1 MKSVVIA
8 HDVEDF
14 SKIWQAMGR
23 SRTMNDT
30 TFSIYKNSIPDG
42 MGGHDREPVDIKK
55 HPLTKLLYTR
65 NCDCKMAGNLSSIYQ
80 TLIAMYNLSKNSFY
94 YSDEIVNTFIEKME
108 VTIMKKVSRLEG
120 KLADVLTED
129 MVPARIIQHI
139 FGDKFSRSSNKAIA
153 ESVLS
158 VDMVNELVRQIVRQ
172 KFEQRSP
179 SGDIYDDYIR
189 FLSGEQVSLMEI
201 SYTKQQQKQKQKQKA
216 KSQDNDM
223 MDMFDK
229 RHQLVLSKQVDDYFA
244 STIRSDD
251 DCVKCMLGLPV
262 SIPIFTLYYSGGGRR
277 NAINVYPTV
286 QFMYSH
292 HINPKYIT
300 DDVRG
305 VLQGSNDRSRFYEDF
320 MSTVV
325 AESKTEEWEGV
336 SESGMLRTETRFNRI
351 RQNPQ
356 YSLVGIRPGV
366 YIIGMKDQFNIHDL
380 ETHPLRNDLLC
391 AIDEIG
397 FVLFDKTDTKSVDAF
412 GPYFIE
418 QYILLD
424 ALSKQEVAQ
433 NVITY
438 YCRHKDKLKLGL
450 ERYDEKKGKGFICWR
465 FLMNQSVF
473 EA

>member
-1 MKSVVIA
+1 MVA

-30 TFSIYKNSIPDG
+30 TFSIYKSSISG
-42 MGGHDREPVDIKK
+42 EMNGEHGSEPIDIKK

-80 TLIAMYNLSKNSFY
+80 TLIALYNLSKNSFY

-108 VTIMKKVSRLEG
+108 QTIMKKVSRLEE
-120 KLADVLTED
+120 KLAGVLTEHI
-129 MVPARIIQHI
+129 VPARILQHI
-139 FGDKFSRSSNKAIA
+139 FGDKFGRSSNKAIS
-153 ESVLS
+153 ENGLS

-172 KFEQRSP
+172 KFEQRLP

-216 KSQDNDM
+216 KSQDNDT

-229 RHQLVLSKQVDDYFA
+229 RHQLPLCKKVEDYFA
-244 STIRSDD
+244 STIRIEDD
-251 DCVKCMLGLPV
+251 GVKRMLGLPV
-262 SIPIFTLYYSGGGRR
+262 SIPIFTLHYSGGGRQ
-277 NAINVYPTV
+277 NVINVYPTV

-292 HINPKYIT
+292 HINPRYIT
-300 DDVRG
+300 EDVRG
-305 VLQGSNDRSRFYEDF
+305 VLGGANVPSRYYEDF
-320 MSTVV
+320 LATVS
-325 AESKTEEWEGV
+325 AESKMEELDSK
-336 SESGMLRTETRFNRI
+336 SESEMFHTETKLNGI

-356 YSLVGIRPGV
+356 YSLVGIQPGV
-366 YIIGMKDQFNIHDL
+366 YIIGMKDQFNIHDI
-380 ETHPLRNDLLC
+380 ETHPLRDHMQC
-391 AIDEIG
+391 AMDEIG
-397 FVLFDKTDTKSVDAF
+397 FVLFDKTNTKSVDEF

-438 YCRHKDKLKLGL
+438 YCRHKDKLEKGL
-450 ERYDEKKGKGFICWR
+450 ESYNEKRGKGFICWR
-465 FLMNQSVF
+465 FLSF
-473 EA
+473 AS

>member
-1 MKSVVIA
+1 MA

-30 TFSIYKNSIPDG
+30 TFSIYKSSISDEV
-42 MGGHDREPVDIKK
+42 DADYESEPIDIKK

-65 NCDCKMAGNLSSIYQ
+65 NCDFKMAGNLSSIYQ

-108 VTIMKKVSRLEG
+108 KTILKKVSRLEE
-120 KLADVLTED
+120 KLAVVLTEHI
-129 MVPARIIQHI
+129 VPARILQHI
-139 FGDKFSRSSNKAIA
+139 FGDKFGRSSNKTIA
-153 ESVLS
+153 ENDLS
-158 VDMVNELVRQIVRQ
+158 VDTVNELVRQIVRQ
-172 KFEQRSP
+172 KFEQRLP

-189 FLSGEQVSLMEI
+189 FLSGEQFSLMEI

-216 KSQDNDM
+216 KSQDNDT

-229 RHQLVLSKQVDDYFA
+229 RHQLPLSKKIEDYFS
-244 STIRSDD
+244 STISMEDD
-251 DCVKCMLGLPV
+251 GVKKMLGLAV
-262 SIPIFTLYYSGGGRR
+262 SIPIFTLYYSGGGRQ
-277 NAINVYPTV
+277 NVVNVYPTV

-292 HINPKYIT
+292 HINPRYIT
-300 DDVRG
+300 DDVRD
-305 VLQGSNDRSRFYEDF
+305 VLRGANDLPRFYEDF
-320 MSTVV
+320 LATVA
-325 AESKTEEWEGV
+325 AESKMEGLGSK
-336 SESGMLRTETRFNRI
+336 SESDMFHTETKFNGI

-356 YSLVGIRPGV
+356 YSLVGIQPGV
-366 YIIGMKDQFNIHDL
+366 YVIGMKDQFNLHDM
-380 ETHPLRNDLLC
+380 ETHPLRNHMQC

-397 FVLFDKTDTKSVDAF
+397 FVLFDKTNAKSVDEF

-433 NVITY
+433 NVMTY
-438 YCRHKDKLKLGL
+438 YCRHKDKLERGL
-450 ERYDEKKGKGFICWR
+450 ERYDEKRGKGFICWR
-465 FLMNQSVF
+465 FLSF
-473 EA
+473 DS